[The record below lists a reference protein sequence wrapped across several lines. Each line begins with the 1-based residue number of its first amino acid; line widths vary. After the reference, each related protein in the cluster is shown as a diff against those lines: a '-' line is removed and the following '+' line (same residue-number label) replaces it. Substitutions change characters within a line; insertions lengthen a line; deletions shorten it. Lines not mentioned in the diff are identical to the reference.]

1 VDAAIA
7 LLLQAANETAAAARS
22 PEGMDPAQRIRNRR
36 AQCFA
41 ARLASEAI
49 DVLYD
54 ATGASGI
61 LLEDPIQRIWRDVHA
76 GTKHFSLNWDAIR
89 TMCGQFSLGIE
100 PSLRMF

>member
-1 VDAAIA
+1 V
-7 LLLQAANETAAAARS
+7 LLQAANDTAAAALS
-22 PEGMDPAQRIRNRR
+22 PSGMDAAQRIRNRR

-41 ARLASEAI
+41 ARLASDAI
-49 DVLYD
+49 DILYD